1 MGLKS
6 PLHPP
11 FSKGE
16 RGGSDGIDGIDRTD
30 FMPFYLCKHC
40 AFETQDP
47 AKRICETC
55 KSELLL
61 KCPYCGKALEKERTI
76 YCGHC
81 GEKLKIS
88 ICPIQ

>member
-1 MGLKS
+1 
-6 PLHPP
+6 
-11 FSKGE
+11 
-16 RGGSDGIDGIDRTD
+16 
-30 FMPFYLCKHC
+30 MPFYLCKHC

-61 KCPYCGKALEKERTI
+61 KCPYCGKALEKERMI

>member
-1 MGLKS
+1 MYL
-6 PLHPP
+6 
-11 FSKGE
+11 
-16 RGGSDGIDGIDRTD
+16 DGIDGTDRIDWID
-30 FMPFYLCKHC
+30 QNAGGIMPFYICEHC

-61 KCPYCGKALEKERTI
+61 KCPYCGKPMERKRTI

-88 ICPIQ
+88 IVPIQ